1 MSSEKLNE
9 KSPKKKSRR
18 KRTTDNLTSRIVWT
32 IVNKYINEKVPTVEV
47 WLFHEWTHYNNKKD
61 QEPINAFLNQNFENA
76 PVIDV
81 GAFKT
86 QRKPKKTSK
95 LDVSTYDNEIF
106 QDFFQKKQDGVIYST
121 EDTDKLLIEKGQK
134 MPAIE
139 GCYEIKS
146 YQDFLDL
153 NKPESFALI
162 CKDGKCYIW
171 ETIAVK
177 QQITQTSQKQK
188 IAINI

>member
-81 GAFKT
+81 GAFTT
-86 QRKPKKTSK
+86 QRKPKKPSK

-106 QDFFQKKQDGVIYST
+106 QDFFKKSKMELYIVLKILT
-121 EDTDKLLIEKGQK
+121 NFLLKKDKKCLQSKDAMKSNLTKIFSILINQNLL
-134 MPAIE
+134 
-139 GCYEIKS
+139 
-146 YQDFLDL
+146 L
-153 NKPESFALI
+153 
-162 CKDGKCYIW
+162 
-171 ETIAVK
+171 
-177 QQITQTSQKQK
+177 
-188 IAINI
+188 

>member
-1 MSSEKLNE
+1 MLSEKLNKQSTE
-9 KSPKKKSRR
+9 KKSRR
-18 KRTTDNLTSRIVWT
+18 KRATDKITSCITSAV
-32 IVNKYINEKVPTVEV
+32 VNKFINKKVPIVEV

-106 QDFFQKKQDGVIYST
+106 QDFFKKKQDGVIYST

-162 CKDGKCYIW
+162 CKDGKFYIW

>member
-1 MSSEKLNE
+1 
-9 KSPKKKSRR
+9 
-18 KRTTDNLTSRIVWT
+18 
-32 IVNKYINEKVPTVEV
+32 
-47 WLFHEWTHYNNKKD
+47 
-61 QEPINAFLNQNFENA
+61 
-76 PVIDV
+76 
-81 GAFKT
+81 
-86 QRKPKKTSK
+86 
-95 LDVSTYDNEIF
+95 
-106 QDFFQKKQDGVIYST
+106 
-121 EDTDKLLIEKGQK
+121 

-162 CKDGKCYIW
+162 CKDGKCYIQ